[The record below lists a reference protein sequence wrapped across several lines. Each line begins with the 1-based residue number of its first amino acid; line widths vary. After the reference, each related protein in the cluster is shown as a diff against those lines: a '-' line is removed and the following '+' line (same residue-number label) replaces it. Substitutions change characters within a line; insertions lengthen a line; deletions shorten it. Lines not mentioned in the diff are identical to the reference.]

1 VDHFVKFQGQGGS
14 SKVDLELHDES
25 GEQGMGDLL
34 GEEADSSLHL
44 KGKTCLTCLTCLEGL
59 ACLTC
64 LKGLACLTCFTCLI
78 WLTCLTCT
86 CVYKVYKDV

>member
-1 VDHFVKFQGQGGS
+1 MDHFVKFQGQGGS

-44 KGKTCLTCLTCLEGL
+44 KG
-59 ACLTC
+59 
-64 LKGLACLTCFTCLI
+64 
-78 WLTCLTCT
+78 
-86 CVYKVYKDV
+86 